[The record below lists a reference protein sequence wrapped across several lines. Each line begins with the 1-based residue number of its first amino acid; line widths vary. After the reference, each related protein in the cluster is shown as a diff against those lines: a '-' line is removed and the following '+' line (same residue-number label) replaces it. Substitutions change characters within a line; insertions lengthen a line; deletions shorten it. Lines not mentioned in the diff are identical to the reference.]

1 MIKEIEMIKTVTQ
14 EQILKAVEEKKNDVV
29 DFLRRIIAIPSTSAK
44 EKGVAEEIKKEMEK
58 LHYDKAWIDK
68 AGNVIG
74 QIGNGKT
81 KIVFDSHIDTVDIGD
96 IKSWPYDPF
105 KGKFENN
112 AVYGRGASDNKGA
125 AACQVY
131 GAAIMKELGLAD
143 DFTVYVLG
151 SVQEEDCDGAAMLH
165 FLTKTVPD
173 INYVV
178 MGECTGLCVY
188 RGHRGRM
195 EMTVTTKGKSCHGS
209 APGRGENA
217 IYKMTPIIAAIEKL
231 NDNLKYDEFL
241 GNGTIAVTKIECQ
254 TPSLN
259 SVPDECKIY
268 IDRRLTVGETKE
280 SSVKELE
287 DIAKGNAK
295 VEVLYYDTPS
305 YTGEHID
312 QEKYFPTWVLPED
325 HKLVQAGAKTYEKL
339 FGSKAKISKWV
350 FSTNGVASMG
360 RLNIPTIGFGPSK
373 EEYAHSTE
381 DQVTV
386 DHLLKATAFYAA
398 FANVLME
405 N

>member
-1 MIKEIEMIKTVTQ
+1 MIKTTNA
-14 EQILKAVEEKKNDVV
+14 EQILKAVEGKKDKII

-44 EKGVAEEIKKEMEK
+44 EKEVVAEIKKEMEK
-58 LHYDKAWIDK
+58 LNYDKVWIDA
-68 AGNVIG
+68 AGNIIG
-74 QIGNGKT
+74 QIGTGKT

-96 IKSWPYDPF
+96 IKSWKYDPF
-105 KGKFENN
+105 KGKFEGDT
-112 AVYGRGASDNKGA
+112 VFGRGASDNKGA
-125 AACQVY
+125 TACQVY
-131 GAAIMKELGLAD
+131 GAAIMKELGLLD
-143 DFTVYVLG
+143 DFTVYVVG
-151 SVQEEDCDGAAMLH
+151 TVQEEDCDGAAMLH
-165 FLTKTVPD
+165 LLTKTLKDV
-173 INYVV
+173 NYVI
-178 MGECTGLCVY
+178 MGECTDLCIY

-209 APGRGENA
+209 APERGVNA
-217 IYKMTPIIAAIEKL
+217 IYKMAPIVSAIEKL
-231 NDNLKYDEFL
+231 NDNLKYDAFL
-241 GNGTIAVTKIECQ
+241 GKGTIAVTKIECQ

-268 IDRRLTVGETKE
+268 IDRRLTIGEGKD

-287 DIAKGNAK
+287 DIAKENGK
-295 VEVLYYDTPS
+295 VEVLYYDTPA

-339 FGSKAKISKWV
+339 FGAKTKISKWV

-373 EEYAHSTE
+373 EEYAHSTD
-381 DQVTV
+381 DQVSV
-386 DHLLKATAFYAA
+386 EHLMKATAFYAA
-398 FANVLME
+398 LANILI

>member
-1 MIKEIEMIKTVTQ
+1 MINTLNQ
-14 EQILKAVEEKKNDVV
+14 ELILKKVEEKKDNIV

-44 EKGVAEEIKKEMEK
+44 EKEVVAEIKKEMEK
-58 LHYDKAWIDK
+58 LNYDKVWTDK
-68 AGNVIG
+68 AGNIIG

-96 IKSWPYDPF
+96 IKSWKYDPF
-105 KGKFENN
+105 RGKFENN
-112 AVYGRGASDNKGA
+112 TVYGRGASDNKGA
-125 AACQVY
+125 TACQVY
-131 GAAIMKELGLAD
+131 GAAIMKELGLIN
-143 DFTVYVLG
+143 DFTVYVVG
-151 SVQEEDCDGAAMLH
+151 TVQEEDCDGAAMLH
-165 FLTKTVPD
+165 LLTKTIPD
-173 INYVV
+173 VNFVV
-178 MGECTGLCVY
+178 MGECTDLCIY

-209 APGRGENA
+209 APERGENA
-217 IYKMTPIIAAIEKL
+217 IYKMAPIIAGIEKL
-231 NDNLKYDEFL
+231 NDHLKYDEFL
-241 GNGTIAVTKIECQ
+241 GKGTIAVTKIDCQ

-268 IDRRLTVGETKE
+268 IDRRLTIGEGKE

-287 DIAKGNAK
+287 DISKGAAK

-325 HKLVQAGAKTYEKL
+325 HILVRSGAKTYEKL
-339 FGSKAKISKWV
+339 FGSKPKISKWV

-373 EEYAHSTE
+373 EEYAHSTD
-381 DQVTV
+381 DQVSV
-386 DHLLKATAFYAA
+386 EHLLKATAFYAA
-398 FANVLME
+398 FANMLTESVE
-405 N
+405 RRA